1 MHATN
6 DRRKVDRDRRRSPRI
21 PATFAVRES
30 VGGRVQLCQAEE
42 IGPGGLT
49 MKRPRD
55 AAHPPRTALALR
67 FELPGTGQEIDA
79 SGLVTHDTGAGS
91 FRRTGVGFVALRSEH
106 QQAIAAFVRA
116 AAARGPRP
124 GPRASGLRPRAT

>member
-30 VGGRVQLCQAEE
+30 AGGRVQLCQAEE

-55 AAHPPRTALALR
+55 AAHLPRTELTLR
-67 FELPGTGQEIDA
+67 FELPGTGEEIDA
-79 SGLVTHDTGAGS
+79 SGVVTHDSGAGS
-91 FRRTGVGFVALRSEH
+91 FRRTGVGFIALRSEH
-106 QQAIAAFVRA
+106 QQAITAFVRA
-116 AAARGPRP
+116 RGAAARR
-124 GPRASGLRPRAT
+124 RAVR